1 MADLVNATNEPGDS
15 VQAALFLREFVA
27 GVPWVHLDIAGPATA
42 KEARYYQPKGATGW
56 GSGPCWRSWK
66 GRGDR
71 TVVRAGAAGG
81 GPRRRRGR
89 VRPPGRA
96 LPGGAARAPTGC
108 WARCRTPRTPSR
120 RRCWGRRGLA
130 GFEGRGS
137 LRAWLY
143 RITTN
148 ACLRLLRRR
157 PRRLLSADYGPAFD
171 QVDDLGE
178 PVAEPVWLEPYP
190 TPRAAG
196 SCASVELAF
205 VAALQHLPATQ
216 RAVLILRE
224 VLGFSAA
231 EVAGILDTS
240 PAAVNSALQRARRAV
255 DERVPHPSQQAELDA
270 LGPDGR
276 RELVDAFVAAWE
288 RADVAA
294 LLELLADDARFM
306 PPLPAWFSGRADIG
320 RFLAGR
326 MFATPG
332 GWCRSRPTA
341 SSPSPATRARR
352 RPGRRPVPA
361 RRDQRGRPARRAG
374 RGADRV
380 HRPGPAASPP
390 RGAMSSGPAA
400 ALNG

>member
-1 MADLVNATNEPGDS
+1 VTEPSSEPALLEAARGDDGAAFARLVEPYRAELHAHCYRMLGS
-15 VQAALFLREFVA
+15 VQDAEDALQDAL
-27 GVPWVHLDIAGPATA
+27 L
-42 KEARYYQPKGATGW
+42 GAW
-56 GSGPCWRSWK
+56 
-66 GRGDR
+66 
-71 TVVRAGAAGG
+71 
-81 GPRRRRGR
+81 
-89 VRPPGRA
+89 
-96 LPGGAARAPTGC
+96 
-108 WARCRTPRTPSR
+108 
-120 RRCWGRRGLA
+120 RGLA

-190 TPRAAG
+190 TPEGRWELRE
-196 SCASVELAF
+196 SVELAF

-276 RELVDAFVAAWE
+276 RALVAAFVAAWE

-294 LLELLADDARFM
+294 LLELLADDARFTM

-326 MFATPG
+326 MFATPWRLVPISANGQLAFACYQGRQG
-332 GWCRSRPTA
+332 GQ
-341 SSPSPATRARR
+341 
-352 RPGRRPVPA
+352 G
-361 RRDQRGRPARRAG
+361 AG
-374 RGADRV
+374 RFRLGAINVVGLRGGRV
-380 HRPGPAASPP
+380 AELTGFIDPALHRHFGLPEE
-390 RGAMSSGPAA
+390 R
-400 ALNG
+400 

>member
-1 MADLVNATNEPGDS
+1 VTEPSSEPALLEAARGDDGAAFARLVEPYRAELHAHCYRMLGS
-15 VQAALFLREFVA
+15 VQDAEDALQ
-27 GVPWVHLDIAGPATA
+27 
-42 KEARYYQPKGATGW
+42 EALLGAW
-56 GSGPCWRSWK
+56 
-66 GRGDR
+66 
-71 TVVRAGAAGG
+71 
-81 GPRRRRGR
+81 
-89 VRPPGRA
+89 
-96 LPGGAARAPTGC
+96 
-108 WARCRTPRTPSR
+108 
-120 RRCWGRRGLA
+120 RGLA

-190 TPRAAG
+190 TPEGRWELRER
-196 SCASVELAF
+196 VELAF

-294 LLELLADDARFM
+294 LLELLADDARFTM

-326 MFATPG
+326 MFATP
-332 GWCRSRPTA
+332 WRL
-341 SSPSPATRARR
+341 
-352 RPGRRPVPA
+352 VPISA
-361 RRDQRGRPARRAG
+361 NGQLAFACYQSQEGDQGAG
-374 RGADRV
+374 RFRLGAINVVGLRGGRV
-380 HRPGPAASPP
+380 AELTGFIDPALHRHFGLPEE
-390 RGAMSSGPAA
+390 R
-400 ALNG
+400 

>member
-1 MADLVNATNEPGDS
+1 MTEPSSEPALLEAARGDDGAAFARLVEPYRAELHAHCYRMLGS
-15 VQAALFLREFVA
+15 VQDAEDALQDAL
-27 GVPWVHLDIAGPATA
+27 L
-42 KEARYYQPKGATGW
+42 GAW
-56 GSGPCWRSWK
+56 
-66 GRGDR
+66 
-71 TVVRAGAAGG
+71 
-81 GPRRRRGR
+81 
-89 VRPPGRA
+89 
-96 LPGGAARAPTGC
+96 
-108 WARCRTPRTPSR
+108 
-120 RRCWGRRGLA
+120 RGLA

-190 TPRAAG
+190 TPEGRWELRE
-196 SCASVELAF
+196 SVELAF

-255 DERVPHPSQQAELDA
+255 DERVPHPSQQAELDT

-276 RELVDAFVAAWE
+276 RELVAAFVAAWE

-294 LLELLADDARFM
+294 LLELLADDARFTM

-326 MFATPG
+326 MFATPWRLVPISANG
-332 GWCRSRPTA
+332 QLAFACYQG
-341 SSPSPATRARR
+341 
-352 RPGRRPVPA
+352 PGRFRLGAINVVGLRGGRVAELAGFIDPA
-361 RRDQRGRPARRAG
+361 L
-374 RGADRV
+374 
-380 HRPGPAASPP
+380 HRHFGLPEE
-390 RGAMSSGPAA
+390 R
-400 ALNG
+400 